1 MLLLWMFKYSNNF
14 YHKPL
19 GSSNQQDNAY
29 RQVCSF
35 INSLYEVSKVLSITC
50 KTMLLHNA
58 ASSICFNLIMQPCIG
73 NYYHPWGATF
83 TWIFFCVAH
92 FLRCTFFCV
101 AHFLRCTFFASHIFC
116 VAHFLRCTFFS
127 FAQFLR
133 CTIFAFHIF
142 CVPHFLPVRSATFG
156 TALLRVEGSFLGKCQ
171 RYCRYFVTFGICR
184 IRFFETY
191 HYRVQSYSLINQHIY
206 AY

>member
-19 GSSNQQDNAY
+19 RSSNQQDNAY

-92 FLRCTFFCV
+92 FLRCTFF
-101 AHFLRCTFFASHIFC
+101 
-116 VAHFLRCTFFS
+116 S

-184 IRFFETY
+184 IRFPDTY
-191 HYRVQSYSLINQHIY
+191 HLSRIVLFITLFT
-206 AY
+206 

>member
-58 ASSICFNLIMQPCIG
+58 ASSICFHLIMQPCIG
-73 NYYHPWGATF
+73 NYYYPWSATF
-83 TWIFFCVAH
+83 NFHAEF
-92 FLRCTFFCV
+92 
-101 AHFLRCTFFASHIFC
+101 FLRCTFFALHILCQYVPLLLGQRYFEQK
-116 VAHFLRCTFFS
+116 VLFS
-127 FAQFLR
+127 EN
-133 CTIFAFHIF
+133 
-142 CVPHFLPVRSATFG
+142 V
-156 TALLRVEGSFLGKCQ
+156 
-171 RYCRYFVTFGICR
+171 RYCRYFVTLEICR
-184 IRFFETY
+184 IRFSDTY
-191 HYRVQSYSLINQHIY
+191 HCRVQSYSLINQHIY